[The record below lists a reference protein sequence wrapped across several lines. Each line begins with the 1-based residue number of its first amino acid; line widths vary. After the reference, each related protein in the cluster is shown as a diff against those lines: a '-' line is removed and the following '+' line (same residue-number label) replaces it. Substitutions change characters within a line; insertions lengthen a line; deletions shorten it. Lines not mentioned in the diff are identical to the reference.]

1 MLLEPPSSLPE
12 TISGSSIVL
21 AASQLF
27 GNRESGGIDR
37 LHAGLGRL
45 STEIQSSRC
54 QLSDEAWKLAAR
66 CLHAIN
72 EQSFKESKVA
82 RHIESHDVSQH
93 STLVVMALDQILKML
108 RHCVG
113 CKRFQEE
120 IAVKR
125 KQVAEVQTELGVAQ
139 VQLDEMTQAA
149 NSEQKALGI
158 SSYWLG
164 VIKAV
169 QKKVREKGIYPSKQA
184 AIWALQR
191 SNGNESAA
199 TSMLLKQ
206 PQARTVVSILKD
218 PRLLRLG
225 AIDLDGQ
232 KQAAI
237 HKAKVLLRAS
247 HLEDIDLSDLDGDAP
262 SLPPAKKKLCRKLP
276 LLPLADA
283 NAAAHALVQAT
294 VCGDSEAV
302 TSICKANEE
311 VLDLSQPDRSGD
323 SLLHQAVRSCDLPVV
338 RALLE
343 AGAIETVNQLQETPL
358 HLACSAVMAVADQ
371 VSMCELDESTAGKI
385 NELQP
390 CQVVSILL
398 RFGATPLAKTAAGL
412 TPLQV
417 GKVPGLLNQS
427 AGHLQVGL
435 WLRTQIER
443 AQEERA
449 ASAKELEVADSNDL
463 LTDDKCV
470 SIAAPEAGEENGA
483 AEGQDSH
490 QRSQSEDGD
499 EDEDDGLGQCERCEL
514 EVPMD
519 ELDDNCE
526 CDKCRHLANCDDC
539 GEEFNIEDLD
549 ENAMCIDCY
558 RRCELEEEENCNEPE
573 KVEPVGGGRDKRKH
587 DESAAFVSAGC
598 TQAEVELLRFC
609 KAVCAF
615 SDARRRLE
623 PMDQNLKKS
632 ASDLV
637 ATADLGELERAR
649 EMKQLRAACDKTGI
663 DSDIFPVDSP
673 WSNFPWREQ
682 LQPGS
687 DLEAR
692 LRRAIDLR
700 DEEQLAMQLA
710 RARELGLSAASSKI
724 FFEADE
730 LYGQIL
736 HTFDAQPAAAAATVD
751 LAEGRALGKLALGC
765 FLEDVDNSVPSSVP
779 LTRSLSDVLS
789 DRVTKW
795 QSVGLIKSGADT
807 ELQHQILASVSASAQ
822 ADATALQT
830 EQHREQEQEKEQEQ
844 EQEQEV
850 EMER

>member
-1 MLLEPPSSLPE
+1 MRSHDKLTFLPLQLAAKHPSDETTEDESAEWELEELGDKVYRMNSIAAQMGDDVNRLVVELATAQAQIKESVDSVKNYFTDESCKEVLYVAFDGTVQESKWRAFLYALLLLLEPPSSLPE

-37 LHAGLGRL
+37 LHAGLLRL
-45 STEIQSSRC
+45 STEMQTSRC
-54 QLSDEAWKLAAR
+54 QLSDEAWKIAAR
-66 CLHAIN
+66 CLDAIN
-72 EQSFKESKVA
+72 GPTFKESKLAKHV
-82 RHIESHDVSQH
+82 ESHDSSQH
-93 STLVVMALDQILKML
+93 STIVVMALDRILKML
-108 RHCVG
+108 RHCVA

-125 KQVAEVQTELGVAQ
+125 KQVAELQTELGVAQ

-164 VIKAV
+164 FIKAV

-237 HKAKVLLRAS
+237 NKVKALLRAS

-294 VCGDSEAV
+294 VCGDAEAV
-302 TSICKANEE
+302 ASICKANQE

-343 AGAIETVNQLQETPL
+343 AGATETANQLQETPL

-371 VSMCELDESTAGKI
+371 VGMCELDESGAGKI
-385 NELQP
+385 DELQP

-417 GKVPGLLNQS
+417 GKVPSLPGLS
-427 AGHLQVGL
+427 AASGQVAV
-435 WLRTQIER
+435 WLRAQIER
-443 AQEERA
+443 AQQALA
-449 ASAKELEVADSNDL
+449 ASTKELEVANSNDM
-463 LTDDKCV
+463 LTDDNCV
-470 SIAAPEAGEENGA
+470 SIAAPEAGE
-483 AEGQDSH
+483 DTP
-490 QRSQSEDGD
+490 QRSQGEDEHKD
-499 EDEDDGLGQCERCEL
+499 EDEDEDEDGSELGRCERCEQ
-514 EVPMD
+514 EFPMD
-519 ELDDNCE
+519 DLDDNCE
-526 CDKCRHLANCDDC
+526 CDSCRDLANCAIC
-539 GEEFNIEDLD
+539 GEEFHIEDLD
-549 ENAMCIDCY
+549 ENCICIDCD
-558 RRCELEEEENCNEPE
+558 RRCEEEEEEEDCKEPE

-587 DESAAFVSAGC
+587 VESAAFVSAGC

-609 KAVCAF
+609 KAACAF

-623 PMDQNLKKS
+623 PSDQNLTRCEAEVVS
-632 ASDLV
+632 
-637 ATADLGELERAR
+637 TADLGEQERAK
-649 EMKQLRAACDKTGI
+649 EIKQLRTACDKTGI
-663 DSDIFPVDSP
+663 DSDIFPVDC
-673 WSNFPWREQ
+673 
-682 LQPGS
+682 
-687 DLEAR
+687 
-692 LRRAIDLR
+692 
-700 DEEQLAMQLA
+700 
-710 RARELGLSAASSKI
+710 K
-724 FFEADE
+724 
-730 LYGQIL
+730 
-736 HTFDAQPAAAAATVD
+736 
-751 LAEGRALGKLALGC
+751 
-765 FLEDVDNSVPSSVP
+765 
-779 LTRSLSDVLS
+779 
-789 DRVTKW
+789 
-795 QSVGLIKSGADT
+795 
-807 ELQHQILASVSASAQ
+807 
-822 ADATALQT
+822 
-830 EQHREQEQEKEQEQ
+830 
-844 EQEQEV
+844 
-850 EMER
+850 